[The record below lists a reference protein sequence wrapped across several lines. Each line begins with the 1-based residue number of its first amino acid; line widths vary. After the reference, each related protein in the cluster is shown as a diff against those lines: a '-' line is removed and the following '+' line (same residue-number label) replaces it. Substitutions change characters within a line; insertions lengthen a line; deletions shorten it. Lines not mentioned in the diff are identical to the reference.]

1 MPLPALVSLRRF
13 ARWSRRGLGWFC
25 LAGMLVAGGCG
36 SRHDASPV
44 AVFASPDSPRLRQ
57 VLASLKEG
65 LAPSRLQ
72 VACVP
77 EFGAAAD
84 QALKRIRAQD
94 PPLLVVLGSPALI
107 RVAPAEKRI
116 PVVFAMVASPYVTGA
131 ADDPRHPDLHQK
143 NITGIASPPPVAPA
157 LQQGSHLL
165 GSGAWGMLYDP
176 GEGQEVE
183 VAGVFTRLAPMY
195 GLTPLTEPSGSAA
208 ADLPALQKLVAR
220 GAQVLYIP
228 PTASAARY
236 ASTLLAWGRERRI
249 KVVSSLADP
258 DHKGAILWVALDY
271 RALGK
276 EAAALAKR
284 LLAGANPENIPI
296 AESQPLRVE
305 ADEGLIRYWSGY
317 PGVSRIPDGTPIK

>member
-1 MPLPALVSLRRF
+1 MPFPALVSLRRF
-13 ARWSRRGLGWFC
+13 AEWSRRGLGWLC
-25 LAGMLVAGGCG
+25 LAGMLAAAGCG
-36 SRHDASPV
+36 SHHDSPLV

-57 VLASLKEG
+57 VLAGLTAG
-65 LAPSRLQ
+65 LAPYRLQ
-72 VACVP
+72 VTCMP
-77 EFGAAAD
+77 EFGAAAG
-84 QALKRIRAQD
+84 QALKQIRAQD
-94 PPLLVVLGSPALI
+94 PPVLVVLGSSALI
-107 RVAPAEKRI
+107 RVAPVEKRI

-131 ADDPRHPDLHQK
+131 ADDPRHPDIHQK

-157 LQQGSHLL
+157 LEQGSHLL

-183 VAGVFTRLAPMY
+183 VAGVFTRLAPKY

-208 ADLPALQKLVAR
+208 ADLPAIQKLVAR
-220 GAQVLYIP
+220 GAQVLYLP

-236 ASTLLAWGRERRI
+236 ASTLLAWGRERKI
-249 KVVSSLADP
+249 KVVSSLAGP

-284 LLAGANPENIPI
+284 VLAGANPENIPI
-296 AESQPLRVE
+296 ALSQPLQVE
-305 ADEGLIRYWSGY
+305 ADEGLSQFWSGY
-317 PGVSRIPDGTPIK
+317 PGVSKVPE